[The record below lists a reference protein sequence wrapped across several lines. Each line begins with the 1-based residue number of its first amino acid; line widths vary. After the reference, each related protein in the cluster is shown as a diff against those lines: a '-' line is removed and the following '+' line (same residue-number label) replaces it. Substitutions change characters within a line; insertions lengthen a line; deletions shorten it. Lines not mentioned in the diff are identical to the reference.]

1 MDDRRVSPEGG
12 ANNAKNVQ
20 GSLNTDENN
29 PEGSGTAQANQQA
42 NQTQQQG
49 NQKRPPISGGMLN
62 GKAIYMPPPEIPP
75 GEKVG
80 GVVMVQILVDEQG
93 TVIDARAVSGPPG
106 LHASAVNAA
115 RFARFSPTMLMGEP
129 VRVQGTLAY
138 NFAKAN

>member
-1 MDDRRVSPEGG
+1 
-12 ANNAKNVQ
+12 
-20 GSLNTDENN
+20 
-29 PEGSGTAQANQQA
+29 
-42 NQTQQQG
+42 
-49 NQKRPPISGGMLN
+49 MLN
-62 GKAIYMPPPEIPP
+62 GKAIYMPLPEIPP
-75 GEKVG
+75 GEKAG